1 MRCDRYLR
9 HLNRSLFDFSLSVEE
24 TDVED
29 DAGEVLKEV
38 YIQPVVPL
46 EFHAGY
52 RLASEDPA
60 IFSDGG
66 EDDGDGSI
74 CPRVWPQVPIP
85 VRAPPSSTSRPATTS
100 PSTEAPCGSA
110 HHELKRDLLQQHH
123 NLVNLLAAL
132 NVDACKEYRLH
143 NAFAVLSRVKE
154 GNKTCTISRKVCSS
168 TQVLKTHIKG
178 QHLKDPTMQCSQC
191 NFTAGDK
198 YGLRVHMA
206 THQPASRF
214 HCNQCLHSYNTKGHL
229 NQHQKEH
236 QGRFG
241 PCPHCRAT
249 FAQKSG
255 LVKHI
260 PRCSKQQGGIPEKE
274 FVCEI
279 CSRKYSR
286 KGELLRH
293 MSNKHK

>member
-1 MRCDRYLR
+1 MSQSE
-9 HLNRSLFDFSLSVEE
+9 NSVLTYVHCVVIDVYGITTGYHFCYIISVKE

-29 DAGEVLKEV
+29 DAGNIMKEV
-38 YIQPVVPL
+38 YIQPIEPL

-66 EDDGDGSI
+66 EDDRDGWV
-74 CPRVWPQVPIP
+74 CTRAWPQVPIP
-85 VRAPPSSTSRPATTS
+85 THKPTPSTSRSSTSLA
-100 PSTEAPCGSA
+100 TEAPCGSP
-110 HHELKRDLLQQHH
+110 HSQLKRDLLQQHH

-132 NVDACKEYRLH
+132 NVDACKEYKLH
-143 NAFAVLSRVKE
+143 NALTILSRVRE
-154 GNKTCTISRKVCSS
+154 GNKTCTICQKVCSS
-168 TQVLKTHIKG
+168 TQTLKTHIRG
-178 QHLKDPTMQCSQC
+178 QYMKDPTLQCSQC
-191 NFTAGDK
+191 DFSAGDK
-198 YGLRVHMA
+198 YGLKMHMA

-214 HCNQCLHSYNTKGHL
+214 QCDQCLHSYNTKGHL

-255 LVKHI
+255 LVKHV
-260 PRCSKQQGGIPEKE
+260 PRCVALHYIK
-274 FVCEI
+274 
-279 CSRKYSR
+279 
-286 KGELLRH
+286 
-293 MSNKHK
+293 